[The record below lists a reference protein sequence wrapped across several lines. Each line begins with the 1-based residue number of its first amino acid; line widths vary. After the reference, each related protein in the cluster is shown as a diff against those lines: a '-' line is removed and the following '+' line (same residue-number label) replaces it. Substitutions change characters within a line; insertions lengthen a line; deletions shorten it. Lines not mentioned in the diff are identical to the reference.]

1 MTYLCYLKLQ
11 QNNLFEI
18 TQDSPTFFAP
28 PCKPTPILMLP
39 LFARNLNLLRLR
51 AQTPSSHLKREP
63 GHGPEPI
70 HSPYIST
77 SNELKRDR
85 PTERDTGRQSKR
97 VGVYRRH
104 MVWMTVGLSMIEY
117 YNTQAAK
124 CTAMFIVERTTF
136 HYVLCLTLRKLA
148 TPIQKHFLSFT

>member
-51 AQTPSSHLKREP
+51 AQTPSTHLKREP

-70 HSPYIST
+70 HSPSIST
-77 SNELKRDR
+77 SNEWKKRRRQIQAD
-85 PTERDTGRQSKR
+85 RQSKR
-97 VGVYRRH
+97 VRV
-104 MVWMTVGLSMIEY
+104 
-117 YNTQAAK
+117 
-124 CTAMFIVERTTF
+124 
-136 HYVLCLTLRKLA
+136 
-148 TPIQKHFLSFT
+148 